1 MTNIPFFRHK
11 NQKNGEKFDFLK
23 YICYICAD
31 FMCMAHGYKPPKLIE
46 NGKD

>member
-11 NQKNGEKFDFLK
+11 NQKNGENFDFLK
-23 YICYICAD
+23 YICAD